1 MLATTGPLVLLLAAG
16 SAGGLLEGHV
26 GAGGGYQGNVTLATA
41 GSPVSGSGIATA
53 WAALG
58 LGWDPGDST
67 SLHGGLRYDGAFYP
81 GATDLT
87 RNAGSVDLLWI
98 QAVGSGIAVIVA
110 ASGAWAW
117 YADPARS
124 GPGLSLRATLR
135 AKPWTWLTLRGGY
148 AYTQRWAEVTAYS
161 TSSNAVL
168 ASAEA
173 RLASGIYL
181 GLGYSWLTGPQTFYA
196 EAPATGTV
204 TPAASGP
211 PDGSGGGPGGGGSG
225 GGMATGSGVFT
236 DLVPYLANAT
246 ESTLAPSFEA
256 VVWEGL
262 YLFATYAYTW
272 GSSTEG
278 SYTVQYALG
287 GAGYRF

>member
-41 GSPVSGSGIATA
+41 GSPVSGSGLATA

-81 GATDLT
+81 GA
-87 RNAGSVDLLWI
+87 
-98 QAVGSGIAVIVA
+98 
-110 ASGAWAW
+110 
-117 YADPARS
+117 
-124 GPGLSLRATLR
+124 
-135 AKPWTWLTLRGGY
+135 
-148 AYTQRWAEVTAYS
+148 
-161 TSSNAVL
+161 
-168 ASAEA
+168 
-173 RLASGIYL
+173 
-181 GLGYSWLTGPQTFYA
+181 
-196 EAPATGTV
+196 
-204 TPAASGP
+204 
-211 PDGSGGGPGGGGSG
+211 
-225 GGMATGSGVFT
+225 T

-287 GAGYRF
+287 GAGYRL